1 MAADAVFPAM
11 GSEAHVIVV
20 GDPALV
26 ETARRRIDELEQRWS
41 RFLPDSEVSRLNA
54 SRGRPVQV
62 SVDTFVLVRRAVEA
76 WRATGGRFDPTVLG
90 DMIRAGYDRTFQA
103 VVVSPGAGVSTLHRN
118 CGGIELD
125 PATSTVTLPPDAGF
139 DPGGIGKG
147 LAADFVV
154 EELLEA
160 GAEGACVNLG
170 GDLRAEGTGPDGRWV
185 VAIELPGHAA
195 PVATVA
201 LAAGAVATSTT
212 AKRAWTVDGTARH
225 HLIDPATGD
234 PLRRPAVAVT
244 AVAREAAF
252 AEIATKA
259 ALLADPGGELAALT
273 SLGCDGLVLDGAGTL
288 RRTEGL
294 SRFLVADPS
303 PEAQR

>member
-26 ETARRRIDELEQRWS
+26 DHARRRIEDLEQRWS
-41 RFLPDSEVSRLNA
+41 RFLPDSEISRLNA
-54 SRGRPVQV
+54 ARGRPVPV

-90 DMIRAGYDRTFQA
+90 DVIRAGYDRTFQA
-103 VVVSPGAGVSTLHRN
+103 VVVRPGDGVSPLRRN

-125 PATSTVTLPPDAGF
+125 PAASTVTLPADAGF

-154 EELLEA
+154 EELLDA
-160 GAEGACVNLG
+160 GADGACVNLG
-170 GDLRAEGTGPDGRWV
+170 GDLRAEGAGPDGRGDVAV
-185 VAIELPGHAA
+185 VLPGYER
-195 PVATVA
+195 PVAVVA

-212 AKRAWTVDGTARH
+212 AKRAWTVDGEARH
-225 HLIDPATGD
+225 HLVDPATGE

-244 AVAREAAF
+244 ALAREASF
-252 AEIATKA
+252 AEVATKA
-259 ALLADPGGELAALT
+259 ALLAEPGTELSALT
-273 SLGCDGLVLDGAGTL
+273 ALGCDGLLLDAAGGL
-288 RRTEGL
+288 DRTAGL
-294 SRFLVADPS
+294 GRFLVAAPA
-303 PEAQR
+303 PEVQP